1 MTVSA
6 VRSFR
11 RMRTG
16 FRCRKRMLQK
26 YVVALCLEKNLD
38 DIGCISASHSV
49 IFMQLWPKRNRLLTA
64 ATFDSSQVA
73 MTWPQFI
80 ALRYGVSAAFLPGA
94 ERRARKRNFH
104 FQCSGLFRFVRKFT
118 QYLQHLQTTPETRNW
133 CVGGMG
139 TLPAG
144 FTALCASVTKS
155 CSFMVCYQFL
165 VLTCLFWFS
174 FSFSRPFHCFCIN
187 ESMLHLTC
195 WPYYIY

>member
-94 ERRARKRNFH
+94 ERRVRKRSFH

-118 QYLQHLQTTPETRNW
+118 NSTCNTCRQPLRLEIDALEEWGHYRQDLLQFVQVSQSHVVSWYVTSFLF
-133 CVGGMG
+133 
-139 TLPAG
+139 LPVCSG
-144 FTALCASVTKS
+144 SPSRFLGPSVVFASMNQCYISHVDPTK
-155 CSFMVCYQFL
+155 Y
-165 VLTCLFWFS
+165 
-174 FSFSRPFHCFCIN
+174 
-187 ESMLHLTC
+187 
-195 WPYYIY
+195 